1 MRLKVDNK
9 IRTLQ
14 FVFALCTLIL
24 LAKAS
29 QIQLF
34 DNSYFVRA
42 DAIAIDKHIVYPAR
56 GLIYDR
62 SGNQLVI
69 NDPMYD
75 LMVTYNAINPGMD
88 TVKFCALLNIDKETF
103 INNLSKDWASK
114 RFTKSIPFV
123 FLKNISTIQF
133 AELQEVMWQFPGF
146 YPQLRVTRG
155 YRVKNAANILGYIRE
170 VDQNQIDNSHGKY
183 KLGDYIG
190 ITGLE
195 GVYENIL
202 AGQKGIKYIMK
213 DNLGRPVGPYKGGA
227 NDSTAIAGLDMI
239 TSIDIE
245 LQKYAEELLKG
256 KRGSLVAIEP
266 TTGEIL
272 AAVSSPTYDPG
283 LLALDRD
290 RGDAFRELLLDYDK
304 PLYNRITQAKYPPGS
319 IFKTVIALAGMQMNV
334 LTPSRNISCPGA
346 YYYRGGKIKCHS
358 HPPGTDVAHA
368 LAYSCNTYFINVLRD
383 EVDKYGFT
391 GPGKGLNELRG
402 YLSNFGL
409 GHPLGVDM
417 LHETR
422 GNIPTEEYYNKL
434 YGKEWRSTYMMSI
447 GIGQGEI
454 QASTLQIANIA
465 AMIANRGYYY
475 TPHLIKG
482 FKNKNVRIPDK
493 FREKHQSGVQAKF
506 FNPVINGM
514 ELAVSLGWCGYRT
527 RIPGIELCGKTG
539 TSQNPPYEDHA
550 VFMAFAPRIN
560 PKIAIAILIENAG
573 FGAQSA
579 APIASLVVEK
589 YLKGSIDTPLRQNL
603 EKEMKKINIL
613 GPPKLEKK

>member
-1 MRLKVDNK
+1 MRVRVDNK

-14 FVFALCTLIL
+14 FVFALCSLIL
-24 LAKAS
+24 LAKAA

-34 DNSYFVRA
+34 DSSYMVRA
-42 DAIAIDKHIVYPAR
+42 DAIAIDKHVVYPAR
-56 GLIYDR
+56 GLMYDR
-62 SGNQLVI
+62 EGQLMVI

-75 LMVTYNAINPGMD
+75 LMVTYNAINPAMD
-88 TVKFCALLNIDKETF
+88 TAKFCAMLSIDKNTF
-103 INNLSKDWASK
+103 IKNLSKDWASK

-123 FLKNISTIQF
+123 FLKNISPVQF

-155 YRVKNAANILGYIRE
+155 YKIHHAANVLGYIRE
-170 VDQNQIDNSHGKY
+170 VDQKQIDNSQGKY

-202 AGQKGIKYIMK
+202 AGRKGIKYIMK
-213 DNLGRPVGPYKGGA
+213 DNLGRAVGPYKGGQ
-227 NDSTAIAGLDMI
+227 NDSAAIAGLDLI
-239 TSIDIE
+239 TTIDLE
-245 LQKYAEELLKG
+245 LQVYAEELLKG

-266 TTGEIL
+266 ATGEIL
-272 AAVSSPTYDPG
+272 AAVSSPSYDPG
-283 LLALDRD
+283 LLALDQD
-290 RGDAFRELLLDYDK
+290 RGEAFRELLVNYDK

-319 IFKTVIALAGMQMNV
+319 IFKSVIALAGMQMNV
-334 LTPSRNISCPGA
+334 LTPSRSITCRGA
-346 YYYRGGKIKCHS
+346 YYYRGGRIKCHP
-358 HPPGTDVAHA
+358 HPPATDVAHA

-391 GPGKGLNELRG
+391 RPGRGLSELRTH
-402 YLSNFGL
+402 LINFGL
-409 GHPLGVDM
+409 GRQLGVDM
-417 LHETR
+417 LHETK
-422 GNIPTEEYYNKL
+422 GNIPSEEFYTKL
-434 YGKEWRSTYMMSI
+434 YGKQWRSTYMMSI

-465 AMIANRGYYY
+465 AMIANRGHYYI
-475 TPHLIKG
+475 PHLVKG
-482 FKNKNVRIPDK
+482 FKDKNVRIPAK
-493 FREKHQSGVQAKF
+493 FREKQKSGVESKYF
-506 FNPVINGM
+506 PPVINGM

-527 RIPGIELCGKTG
+527 IIPGIELCGKTG

-550 VFMAFAPRIN
+550 VFMAFAPRVN
-560 PKIAIAILIENAG
+560 PKIAIAVLIENAG

-579 APIASLVVEK
+579 APVASLVVEK
-589 YLKGSIDTPLRQNL
+589 YLKGKIETPLRQNL
-603 EKEMKKINIL
+603 ETEMKKINIL